1 MERGS
6 AEDLPNPPVRGTD
19 EGHHDAPPPPFGA
32 RLKRLRRAARLTQE
46 ELASRAGLAAK
57 AVGALERGER
67 RRPYPH
73 TVRAL
78 ADALGLPDAQRASL
92 LAAVPGPCAAEE
104 TAAAVLPVLPAP
116 PTPLVGREREVEEIS
131 SLLDREAVRLLT
143 LTGTG
148 GVGKTRLA
156 IQSARQAARLFEDG
170 VLFVALAPLKISS
183 LVLPTIARALG
194 LREVPGLPPREALE
208 AHLRG
213 KCVLLVLDNFEHL
226 LGAAPEVAELIE
238 ACPELRVLATGRAP
252 LRVRAEQE
260 YPVAPLE
267 APGPGRVLDLEGVGV
282 APAVEL
288 FVERARAASPAF
300 ELTRHNA
307 ASVAAICRRLGGLP
321 LALELAA
328 ARARVM
334 GPAALLSRLDRAL
347 ESGAAARDL
356 PERQRTMRATLD
368 WSYDLLREPEKDLF
382 ARLSVFAGGF
392 ALEAA
397 EAVGASEGAADK
409 EDVLVLLEN
418 LVEQSLVLAQSEGE
432 AGDGV
437 RYGMLEPVRHYAR
450 EKLERGAGA
459 AEEEEARRRH
469 AEYYL
474 GLAEEAGPKLRG
486 HEQTIWLPR
495 LEAELGNLRAALSW
509 CVERGEGQRIAR
521 VAWASW
527 TYWGLS
533 GRMSEGRRWMEA
545 ALGCEPGMP
554 DASRARLLHIAAT
567 LGAAHGDFGSARP
580 ANEESMRLFRRLGG
594 DEEGIYLA
602 TGTAGLVAAGLGRP
616 EDGLPMLEEAA
627 ERALEAKDLWVSSI
641 WSGFAATVALG
652 LGDRS
657 RARRLAERSLS
668 LGREVGARESASL
681 ALRTLATI
689 ARSEEDLELAGSLF
703 GEGLRLNYEIGE
715 RTNIAYFLEGLAEVS
730 AAEGRLERAARLWG
744 AASTLPDTAE
754 VVAYP
759 RVADRAFYERMAA
772 ARERLDR
779 RAWEEAWA
787 EGGAMTT
794 EEAVGYA
801 LAKHGAD
808 DEEPNRPSRSQ
819 PA

>member
-6 AEDLPNPPVRGTD
+6 AEDRPNPAIRGTP
-19 EGHHDAPPPPFGA
+19 EEHDAPLFGV
-32 RLKRLRRAARLTQE
+32 KLRQLREAAGLTQE
-46 ELASRAGLAAK
+46 ELASRAGLSVK
-57 AVGALERGER
+57 AVGVLERGQR

-78 ADALGLPDAQRASL
+78 ADALDLPDAQRASL
-92 LAAVPGPCAAEE
+92 LAAVSGRGGATSAAGEK
-104 TAAAVLPVLPAP
+104 TTVLSFLPVP
-116 PTPLVGREREVEEIS
+116 PTPLVGRKREVEDVS
-131 SLLDREAVRLLT
+131 RLLGGEPVRLLT

-148 GVGKTRLA
+148 GVGKSRLA
-156 IQSARQAARLFEDG
+156 LEAAREAAGLFKDG
-170 VLFVALAPLKISS
+170 VVFVALAPLKDAT

-194 LREVPGLPPREALE
+194 LRDVSDLSSREALE
-208 AHLRG
+208 AHLGEKRR
-213 KCVLLVLDNFEHL
+213 LLVLDNFEHL
-226 LGAAPEVAELIE
+226 LEAAPEVAGLIE
-238 ACPELRVLATGRAP
+238 ACPNLCVLATSRAP

-260 YPVAPLE
+260 YPVGSLE
-267 APGPGRVLDLEGVGV
+267 VPDPSRVPDLEEVGG

-288 FVERARAASPAF
+288 FVERARRASPTF
-300 ELTRHNA
+300 ELTRQNA
-307 ASVAAICRRLGGLP
+307 AAVAAICWRLDGLP

-347 ESGAAARDL
+347 EAGGARDL

-368 WSYDLLREPEKDLF
+368 WSYELLHETEKELF
-382 ARLSVFAGGF
+382 ARLSVLAGGF
-392 ALEAA
+392 TLEAA
-397 EAVGASEGAADK
+397 EAVGVKEGAGD
-409 EDVLVLLEN
+409 EDDVLVLLEN
-418 LVEQSLVLAQSEGE
+418 LVEQSLVLAQPDAEG
-432 AGDGV
+432 GGI

-450 EKLERGAGA
+450 EKLENSGG
-459 AEEEEARRRH
+459 AEEVLRRH

-474 GLAEEAGPKLRG
+474 ALAEEAGPKLRG

-495 LEAELGNLRAALSW
+495 LEGELGNLRAALTW
-509 CVERGEGQRIAR
+509 CVGHGEGQRVAR
-521 VAWASW
+521 MAWASW

-545 ALGCEPGMP
+545 ALNSEPGMP

-567 LGAAHGDFGSARP
+567 LGAALGNFGSARP
-580 ANEESMRLFRRLGG
+580 ANEESIRLFRRLGG
-594 DEEGIYLA
+594 DEGGVHLA
-602 TGTAGLVAAGLGRP
+602 TGTAGLIAAGQGRP
-616 EDGLPMLEEAA
+616 EEGLPMMVESA
-627 ERALEAKDLWVSSI
+627 ERRLEAGDKWASSV
-641 WSGFAATVALG
+641 WFGFAATVALG
-652 LGDRS
+652 LGDGA

-668 LGREVGARESASL
+668 LGREVGAREAVSL

-689 ARSEEDLELAGSLF
+689 ARSEDDLELAGSLF

-744 AASTLPDTAE
+744 AARTLPDTVE

-759 RVADRAFYERMAA
+759 HAADRAFYERLTA
-772 ARERLDR
+772 ARERLDRR

-787 EGGAMTT
+787 EGKAMTT
-794 EEAVGYA
+794 EEAVAYA
-801 LAKHGAD
+801 LEDYKT
-808 DEEPNRPSRSQ
+808 SLT
-819 PA
+819 